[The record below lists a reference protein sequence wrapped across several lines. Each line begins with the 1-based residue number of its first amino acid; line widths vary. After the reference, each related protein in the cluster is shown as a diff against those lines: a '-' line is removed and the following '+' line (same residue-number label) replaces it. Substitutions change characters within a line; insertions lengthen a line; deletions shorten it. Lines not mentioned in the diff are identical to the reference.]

1 MDEWYK
7 RTLEAGLSEAKECE
21 DWDAAASAAAN
32 ARREDEDGR
41 GRGTSESLR
50 DYAKAMT
57 HDSTSSIDGTNSA
70 WDVGVF
76 LNLDENGDEDTSP
89 KAPRAPRTSSN
100 SDTMIFDLDD
110 DPLASLLEMPEKE
123 SALLFDGDAAS
134 ISAALEAVADQ
145 VKAVSPNQ
153 AAAKAYVSKSAR
165 DNFTPRPSPLG
176 LGLPAAQRGP
186 AETVG
191 SYPPGAF
198 PPIMMPMSSDLF
210 FGIPRRVVSKERQAQ
225 LDRYRAK
232 RERRLMG
239 LKKVV
244 RYECR
249 KTLADARVRVKG
261 RFVKAI
267 PDEKTSALKSFQSCP
282 DLSALVGDNAKPP
295 SFAPTK
301 HATLDDQ
308 QLHQQNSKRR
318 ISDDRL
324 SNSDVSHDDKLDV
337 QSMRYEILRDSG
349 APALHPPTIP
359 EALPLPSG
367 LRRTKQMRH
376 CQSEINLM
384 DLAGY

>member
-1 MDEWYK
+1 MRGLGRGGERDGE
-7 RTLEAGLSEAKECE
+7 REA
-21 DWDAAASAAAN
+21 
-32 ARREDEDGR
+32 RGR
-41 GRGTSESLR
+41 GRTRTRDEREFEEKSFSLFKR
-50 DYAKAMT
+50 DDAKTTT
-57 HDSTSSIDGTNSA
+57 HDSTSSMDATNSA

-76 LNLDENGDEDTSP
+76 LNLGENGEEDTSP
-89 KAPRAPRTSSN
+89 RAPRMSSN

-110 DPLASLLEMPEKE
+110 DPLASLLEMPETE

-145 VKAVSPNQ
+145 IQAVSPNQ

-210 FGIPRRVVSKERQAQ
+210 YGIPRRVVSKERQAQ

-261 RFVKAI
+261 RFVKAN

-282 DLSALVGDNAKPP
+282 DLSALVGDNAKPL

-324 SNSDVSHDDKLDV
+324 SNSDASHDDKLDV

>member
-1 MDEWYK
+1 M
-7 RTLEAGLSEAKECE
+7 
-21 DWDAAASAAAN
+21 
-32 ARREDEDGR
+32 R
-41 GRGTSESLR
+41 G
-50 DYAKAMT
+50 
-57 HDSTSSIDGTNSA
+57 
-70 WDVGVF
+70 DVGVF

-110 DPLASLLEMPEKE
+110 DPLASLLGMPEKE

-134 ISAALEAVADQ
+134 VSAALEAVVDQ

-210 FGIPRRVVSKERQAQ
+210 YGIPRRVVSKERQAQ

-324 SNSDVSHDDKLDV
+324 SNSDASHDDKLDV

-359 EALPLPSG
+359 ETLPLPSG

-384 DLAGY
+384 DLTGY